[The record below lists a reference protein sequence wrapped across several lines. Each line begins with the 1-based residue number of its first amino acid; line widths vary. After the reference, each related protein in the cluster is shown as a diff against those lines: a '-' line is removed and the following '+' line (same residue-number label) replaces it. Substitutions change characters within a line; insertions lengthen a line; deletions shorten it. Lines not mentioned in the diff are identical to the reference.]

1 MIKEAINRIRES
13 IEFLVEEYGIID
25 EHKTGI
31 LLDIEALDSLL
42 TKKSRSKKR
51 FPKIFKINE
60 RNGKQSMEE
69 RVEGTLDPPIFCAKN
84 IYDTIVQA
92 AINMQSEGKD
102 FNRFTLIEAAQFLN
116 DRVTMPAVNVCL
128 HYWISMENALLFK
141 KDGSDLFA
149 LTCGPENFQ
158 DNAKR
163 AWQALREEEF
173 RIDVPRGFM

>member
-1 MIKEAINRIRES
+1 
-13 IEFLVEEYGIID
+13 
-25 EHKTGI
+25 
-31 LLDIEALDSLL
+31 
-42 TKKSRSKKR
+42 
-51 FPKIFKINE
+51 
-60 RNGKQSMEE
+60 
-69 RVEGTLDPPIFCAKN
+69 
-84 IYDTIVQA
+84 
-92 AINMQSEGKD
+92 
-102 FNRFTLIEAAQFLN
+102 
-116 DRVTMPAVNVCL
+116 MPAVNVCL